1 MRLFKVSLCSIP
13 AEVMENVV
21 PSSLPVLGRGF
32 TDSILPN
39 FQFLSLTE
47 ATNASPVGPPS
58 IEGPAP
64 SVRLGDPASV
74 DEDVRL
80 LLLELTSMDPDIE
93 RLTRP
98 RARPF
103 NPLRFLGTTMS
114 QEPHQPHQLRLPNV
128 GFLQGTAPAH
138 QDVSITPLHY
148 KTTHPAI
155 NLPLPITVGYGS
167 PQGFAPV
174 LRGDHTTPSYHPHPT
189 AVGQDEREFY
199 STTKPY
205 VPLPVGFRSP
215 QGSRPVFL
223 HGPTCAGR
231 PAVSMPRRVNY
242 TTSRKASS
250 YMGVKGGNKRV
261 CLCRDSMGGICGFTS
276 KQDLVLRHIRRVHF
290 KLG

>member
-1 MRLFKVSLCSIP
+1 MRLFKVSLGSIP
-13 AEVMENVV
+13 VEVMENVV
-21 PSSLPVLGRGF
+21 PSSLPVLGHGF

-39 FQFLSLTE
+39 FQLLSLTE
-47 ATNASPVGPPS
+47 AANASPVGP
-58 IEGPAP
+58 AP
-64 SVRLGDPASV
+64 PVRLGDPASV

-80 LLLELTSMDPDIE
+80 LLLELTSMDADIE

-98 RARPF
+98 RSRPF

-114 QEPHQPHQLRLPNV
+114 QEPQQPHRLCLSNV
-128 GFLQGTAPAH
+128 GFQQGTAPAH
-138 QDVSITPLHY
+138 QDVSIAPLHY
-148 KTTHPAI
+148 KTTYPTI
-155 NLPLPITVGYGS
+155 NLPLPVTVGYGS
-167 PQGFAPV
+167 PQGSAPV
-174 LRGDHTTPSYHPHPT
+174 LRGDHTTPSYHPT
-189 AVGQDEREFY
+189 SVGQDEREFY
-199 STTKPY
+199 STTKPS

-231 PAVSMPRRVNY
+231 PAVAMPRRVNY

-261 CLCRDSMGGICGFTS
+261 CLCRDSMGEICGFTS
-276 KQDLVLRHIRRVHF
+276 KPDLVLRHIRRVHF